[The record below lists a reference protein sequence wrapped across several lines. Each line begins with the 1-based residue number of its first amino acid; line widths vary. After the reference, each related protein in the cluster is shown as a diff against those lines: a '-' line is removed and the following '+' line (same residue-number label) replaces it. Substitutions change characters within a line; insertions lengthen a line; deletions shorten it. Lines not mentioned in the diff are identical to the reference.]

1 MAHIELSTEEIQV
14 ALEWYA
20 AYPHHPS
27 PVEDTLTAKLEAA
40 LPAPTVAVELTV
52 AQLDQIGDWF
62 SYAENEGANSAHSP
76 AGLGLATRIQMVL
89 NPPPEP
95 AEVVVAFTQDE
106 VTIIMDWWADVD
118 DWAEL
123 TEEEETLLRK
133 LDKARKGL

>member
-1 MAHIELSTEEIQV
+1 MELSQDDLKI
-14 ALEWYA
+14 
-20 AYPHHPS
+20 
-27 PVEDTLTAKLEAA
+27 
-40 LPAPTVAVELTV
+40 
-52 AQLDQIGDWF
+52 IMDWQTW
-62 SYAENEGANSAHSP
+62 AEGEGASSTHSP

-89 NPPPEP
+89 NPPPVP

>member
-52 AQLDQIGDWF
+52 TQLDQIGDWF
-62 SYAENEGANSAHSP
+62 SYAENEGGASLHD
-76 AGLGLATRIQMVL
+76 
-89 NPPPEP
+89 PE
-95 AEVVVAFTQDE
+95 T
-106 VTIIMDWWADVD
+106 
-118 DWAEL
+118 AEL
-123 TEEEETLLRK
+123 DTLLA
-133 LDKARKGL
+133 DARKKL